1 MFSSLTIY
9 TTSADL
15 MTLTA
20 VLNGV
25 AMIAKQTSWIWG
37 FAVLVSTIM
46 IMRSV
51 TAAAIGA
58 GDGKGGTALVR
69 GSLNIFMPM
78 IFAVILT
85 GAGMKTT
92 VQLESTSN
100 GKVSA
105 VDNVPIAIAIIPA
118 TASLMSQELGALVE
132 TAFQSV
138 GTDYSSISARGQGFI
153 NPLKILLTSRTA
165 IMRLGSIDSQIRS
178 VVGAC
183 INSDSGVD
191 YSDIIEKVKSAGNA
205 SIASTITIKGVSNT
219 AISQLLTQA
228 AKNQTSF
235 VPDLNMAGN
244 DILTCPDAAEL
255 VANNISTALD
265 TTEFKR
271 VVQGAVNGMDQPI
284 PNADFSF
291 NRIVEQYSAIRTSTS
306 VSGTLAGGTQQA
318 NTEVL
323 NLLFDEIVSSNL
335 NCLRADGPNK
345 TACQAASMQAL
356 EIERTNIH
364 RAASEVQML
373 KYASSFANHMMALI
387 IGLGPVIILFMMFSG
402 VNSAKSIY
410 MAIHVT
416 VWPLLVLNVGAEL
429 INGMVYVHVAN
440 FLATVTQ
447 GGYLAQSGAI
457 EAYKE
462 FSLQV
467 GTASHIM
474 ASLPVLM
481 SMIFAL
487 GASSASVSVA
497 SKMTPNESQSASA
510 TTPHAMDAAPI
521 LKNSPMASA
530 TQGDGWHNI
539 KESGATQF
547 VNQNSQ
553 LGELANT
560 VTRGQSQETARTQ
573 TIAAGQSQ
581 TSQIL
586 SKSGWTD
593 SSSYGVTKNTLDRIS
608 SNARATLS
616 NSESENS
623 GRIVNASKSNSDNTK
638 LGGGA
643 ALKGNFGNPGSGG
656 KGKEEGG
663 GLGISLGGSIHADT
677 ATQANNSLSSTTD
690 ARKSEEVNRS
700 KAVEAAIG
708 KELTTARQEGKNHS
722 DVKAL
727 EKMLSTQQQYTK
739 SLTQTESERATSST
753 TDAAANRLVGYS
765 QNING
770 ENLAQHAVANPAFRS
785 YQMHEGR
792 EFENNPVVKAKIDQG
807 QELQKTGATDQLH
820 SQSPLA
826 RAALLRT
833 QAAVSIYSDPS
844 QSPESRKQSLDY
856 LTGQAFAMNG
866 TVAPKFGSTESL
878 GVSVGSPTDQT
889 GVSAATLNTA
899 AARLNVNGEIAPK
912 NTLAAKVMKV
922 KPQHLSAN
930 VRPAES
936 RPELPQIPVDS
947 GLKNNLE
954 QTKNLFDRADK
965 ADLNADSTKGTM
977 RRAGSNLVE
986 GVKSSIPG
994 THNDR
999 TTAGGL
1005 SGPAK

>member
-1 MFSSLTIY
+1 
-9 TTSADL
+9 
-15 MTLTA
+15 
-20 VLNGV
+20 
-25 AMIAKQTSWIWG
+25 
-37 FAVLVSTIM
+37 
-46 IMRSV
+46 
-51 TAAAIGA
+51 
-58 GDGKGGTALVR
+58 
-69 GSLNIFMPM
+69 
-78 IFAVILT
+78 
-85 GAGMKTT
+85 
-92 VQLESTSN
+92 
-100 GKVSA
+100 
-105 VDNVPIAIAIIPA
+105 
-118 TASLMSQELGALVE
+118 
-132 TAFQSV
+132 
-138 GTDYSSISARGQGFI
+138 
-153 NPLKILLTSRTA
+153 
-165 IMRLGSIDSQIRS
+165 
-178 VVGAC
+178 
-183 INSDSGVD
+183 
-191 YSDIIEKVKSAGNA
+191 
-205 SIASTITIKGVSNT
+205 
-219 AISQLLTQA
+219 
-228 AKNQTSF
+228 TSF

-530 TQGDGWHNI
+530 TQGDRWHNI

-586 SKSGWTD
+586 SKSGVND
-593 SSSYGVTKNTLDRIS
+593 SVSYGVDKTTLDRIS
-608 SNARATLS
+608 NNARATLTNT
-616 NSESENS
+616 NSDRS
-623 GRIVNASKSNSDNTK
+623 GMSVSATKSNSNNTV
-638 LGGGA
+638 LGGGV
-643 ALKGNFGNPGSGG
+643 ALKGNIGTPGAGGGEGG
-656 KGKEEGG
+656 KGGIGFGG
-663 GLGISLGGSIHADT
+663 FSFGGSVRGDT
-677 ATQANNSLSSTTD
+677 ATQANDSLSSAVD
-690 ARKSEEVNRS
+690 AQKSEEVNKS

-708 KELTTARQEGKNHS
+708 NELTTARKEGASHS
-722 DVKAL
+722 KVKAL

-739 SLTQTESERATSST
+739 SLTETESERENSSN
-753 TDAAANRLVGYS
+753 TDSAANKLVGYS
-765 QNING
+765 QNITG
-770 ENLAQHAVANPAFRS
+770 ENLAHHAVANSAFRRF
-785 YQMHEGR
+785 QMQQGR
-792 EFENNPVVKAKIDQG
+792 DFENNPAVKAKIEQA
-807 QELQKTGATDQLH
+807 EALLKSSATDQVH

-826 RAALLRT
+826 RAATVRT
-833 QAAVSIYSDPS
+833 HAAVAAYNDNSLAPDV
-844 QSPESRKQSLDY
+844 RKQALQY
-856 LTGQAFAMNG
+856 LTGQGLAMNG
-866 TVAPKFGSTESL
+866 IAAPQFGSTEPL
-878 GVSVGSPTDQT
+878 GVAVARPVDQT
-889 GVSAATLNTA
+889 RVSSPGLETA
-899 AARLNVNGEIAPK
+899 AVAL
-912 NTLAAKVMKV
+912 
-922 KPQHLSAN
+922 KPQGAN
-930 VRPAES
+930 NSEPHPGAAHAQKKSTRLPATARPATTQNSRPPELPAES
-936 RPELPQIPVDS
+936 
-947 GLKNNLE
+947 GLKTE
-954 QTKNLFDRADK
+954 IDQTKNLFNRAKD
-965 ADLNADSTKGTM
+965 ADLDQNSTVGTT
-977 RRAGSNLVE
+977 RRSFSNLNE
-986 GVKSSIPG
+986 NIKSTLPG
-994 THNDR
+994 TVNTRTSAGQSDIPTSEPPPQDDKPKVIHTKAHMDR
-999 TTAGGL
+999 LGNG
-1005 SGPAK
+1005 

>member
-1 MFSSLTIY
+1 MFSELTIY

-15 MTLTA
+15 TTLSA

-25 AMIAKQTSWIWG
+25 AMICKQTAWIWG

-51 TAAAIGA
+51 TAAAIQSGA
-58 GDGKGGTALVR
+58 GKGGAALVN

-92 VQLESTSN
+92 VQLQSTSN
-100 GKVSA
+100 SKVSA

-138 GTDYSSISARGQGFI
+138 GTEYSSISARGQGFI
-153 NPLKILLTSRTA
+153 NPLKVLLTSRTA
-165 IMRLGSIDSQIRS
+165 IMRLGSVDSQIRS

-191 YSDIIEKVKSAGNA
+191 YSDIIEKVKGAGNK
-205 SIASTITIKGVSNT
+205 SMTSTINIKGVTNT
-219 AISQLLTQA
+219 AIAQLLYQA
-228 AKNQTSF
+228 SLNQTSF
-235 VPDLNMAGN
+235 VPDLNLAAN
-244 DILTCPDAAEL
+244 DILTCPEAAQL
-255 VANNISTALD
+255 VANNISSALD
-265 TTEFKR
+265 TIEFKR

-284 PNADFSF
+284 TNADFSF
-291 NRIVEQYSAIRTSTS
+291 DRIVEQYSAIRTSTS
-306 VSGTLAGGTQQA
+306 VSGTLAGGSQQA

-356 EIERTNIH
+356 EIERTNIQ

-373 KYASSFANHMMALI
+373 KYAGSFANHMMALI

-402 VNSAKSIY
+402 INSGKSIY

-447 GGYLAQSGAI
+447 GGYLSQSGAI

-497 SKMTPNESQSASA
+497 SKMTPNDSQSASA

-521 LKNSPMASA
+521 LKNSPMAA
-530 TQGDGWHNI
+530 VTQGDGWHSI
-539 KESGATQF
+539 KQSGATDF
-547 VNQNSQ
+547 VNQRAE

-560 VTRGQSQETARTQ
+560 VTRGRSEELAKTK
-573 TIAAGQSQ
+573 TISAGQSQ

-586 SKSGWTD
+586 SKAGWTD
-593 SSSYGVTKNTLDRIS
+593 SSSYGVDKTTLDRIS
-608 SNARATLS
+608 TNARSTLS
-616 NSESENS
+616 NSDSERS
-623 GRIVNASKSNSDNTK
+623 GRHVSATK
-638 LGGGA
+638 LNGNNTTLGAGA
-643 ALKGNFGNPGSGG
+643 ALTGNL
-656 KGKEEGG
+656 
-663 GLGISLGGSIHADT
+663 GLGSAGGRGFGLGGSIRGDT
-677 ATQANNSLSSTTD
+677 AAQSSDSLSSTTD
-690 ARKSEEVNRS
+690 AQKSEEVNRS
-700 KAVEAAIG
+700 KAVESAIG
-708 KELTTARQEGKNHS
+708 KELSTARKEGKSHS

-739 SLTQTESERATSST
+739 SLTETESERATSSS
-753 TDAAANRLVGYS
+753 TDSAANKLVGYS

-770 ENLAQHAVANPAFRS
+770 ENLAQHAVASQAFRS
-785 YQMHEGR
+785 FQMREGR
-792 EFENNPVVKAKIDQG
+792 EFENNPAVKAKILQG

-826 RAALLRT
+826 QAALVRT
-833 QAAVSIYSDPS
+833 QAAVAIYSDKS
-844 QSPESRKQSLDY
+844 QSSETRRQALDY
-856 LTGQAFAMNG
+856 LTGQAFAING
-866 TVAPKFGSTESL
+866 TSAPKFGSTEAL
-878 GVSVGSPTDQT
+878 GVTVGNPTDQT
-889 GVSAATLNTA
+889 GTRVAGLENA
-899 AARLNVNGEIAPK
+899 AARLHPVGESNPK
-912 NTLAAKVMKV
+912 ATPAAKGTKTKARQSTANIRPSEVPIQP
-922 KPQHLSAN
+922 PQ
-930 VRPAES
+930 VQEG
-936 RPELPQIPVDS
+936 S
-947 GLKNNLE
+947 GLKTELAN
-954 QTKNLFDRADK
+954 QKALFNRADE
-965 ADLNADSTKGTM
+965 ADLNQESTKGTT
-977 RRAGSNLVE
+977 RRAFATVGENI
-986 GVKSSIPG
+986 KSTLPG
-994 THNDR
+994 TVNKKTSAGQLETPNDA
-999 TTAGGL
+999 T
-1005 SGPAK
+1005 KK